1 MEILVKNIMKTAD
14 VNKIFLAIFERNY
27 YDLYVHHF
35 SWLWHVSIKSNGKGY
50 NFSLPT

>member
-14 VNKIFLAIFERNY
+14 VNKTFLGIFERNY

-35 SWLWHVSIKSNGKGY
+35 SWL
-50 NFSLPT
+50 